1 MSQCRYRRI
10 LLKISG
16 EGLCKSDGQGLDPEE
31 LSVVAQQISEVAQ
44 AGVQVAVVVGGGNFI
59 RGGTLAEHSPLQRS
73 TADYMGMLAT
83 VINAVALQDTLEH
96 LGQPTRVASA
106 LNVMQVCEP
115 FIRRKVLRH
124 LEKGRVVVLAAGTGN
139 PFFTTDTCAALRAT
153 ELGAEVLLKATK
165 VDGVYDSDPKK
176 NAAAVRIPHL
186 TYRQVLTENLK
197 VMDMTAISMAMET
210 NIPIIVFNMK
220 KRGNIMRVVRGETIG
235 TVISGEVPAAA
246 AV

>member
-16 EGLCKSDGQGLDPEE
+16 EGLCKSGGQGLDSDE
-31 LSVVAQQISEVAQ
+31 LSTVAQQIAEVAQ
-44 AGVQVAVVVGGGNFI
+44 AGVQVAVVVGGGNFV
-59 RGGTLAEHSPLQRS
+59 RGGTLAEKSPIQRS

-106 LNVMQVCEP
+106 LHVMQVCEP

-165 VDGVYDSDPKK
+165 VDGVYDSDPKI
-176 NAAAVRIPHL
+176 NTSAIHIPRL
-186 TYRQVLTENLK
+186 TYRQVLTDGLK
-197 VMDMTAISMAMET
+197 VMDLTAISMAMES

-220 KRGNIMRVVRGETIG
+220 KRGNIMRVVRGEPIG
-235 TVISGEVPAAA
+235 TVIENLLPAAA
-246 AV
+246 GV